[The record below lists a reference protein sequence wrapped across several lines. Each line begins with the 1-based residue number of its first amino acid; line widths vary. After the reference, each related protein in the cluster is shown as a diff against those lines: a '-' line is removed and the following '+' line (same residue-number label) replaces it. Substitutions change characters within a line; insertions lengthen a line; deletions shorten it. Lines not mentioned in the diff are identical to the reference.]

1 VHRLQASIFLGLHG
15 LCGSAEP
22 GGTPM
27 SDKPVFAVLG
37 AGHGGLAMAGHLA
50 LMGFEVRLYN
60 RSPERLM
67 PIHAMGGITV
77 EGEVEGFARINI
89 ATTDPA
95 EALRGANILMVVVP
109 ATGHR
114 SIAEAVAPHLCDG
127 QLVVLNPG
135 RTFGALEFR
144 QVLAAKGVRAE
155 VIVSEAQTLI
165 YASRANNPGQVR
177 IFRIKNSIPVASI
190 HAYHIPQVLK
200 ILRTAYPQFVPG
212 DNIFKTSFDNIG
224 AVFHPTLT
232 VLNAGWIEDD
242 SDFQFYIQGCT
253 PSVGQALERV
263 DAERVA
269 VAEAIGVRA
278 MTAKQWLYLAYEA
291 KGRNLWEAMHDN
303 PGYRGIMAPTSL
315 RTRYL
320 TEDVPMSLVPI
331 ASLGEMLGVPTP
343 TIRAVIQM
351 ASVLAGEDL
360 WQEGRTVE
368 RLGIKGMSVR
378 DLRLLAIGEEESK

>member
-1 VHRLQASIFLGLHG
+1 
-15 LCGSAEP
+15 
-22 GGTPM
+22 M

-232 VLNAGWIEDD
+232 VLNAGWVEDD
-242 SDFQFYIQGCT
+242 SEFQFYIQGCT